1 MATNKKDE
9 FTLDD
14 QSVSQMAKAMSHP
27 ARITIMRILTENPG
41 YTCGEFV
48 DILPLAQATVSHHL
62 KELHD
67 AKLIN
72 ITFEGKKSRYEINWD
87 SWANYSASL
96 TQFLNFVNS
105 QTDHLKG

>member
-1 MATNKKDE
+1 MATHKKDE

-14 QSVSQMAKAMSHP
+14 QSVSLMAKAMSHP

-41 YTCGEFV
+41 YTCGEIV

-62 KELHD
+62 KELND

-72 ITFEGKKSRYEINWD
+72 VIADGKKSRHEINWG
-87 SWANYSASL
+87 SWKKYSKSL
-96 TQFLNFVNS
+96 SQFLNFVNNS
-105 QTDHLKG
+105 PGQP

>member
-1 MATNKKDE
+1 MAIHKKDE

-14 QSVSQMAKAMSHP
+14 QSISLMAKAMSHP

-41 YTCGEFV
+41 YTCGEIV

-67 AKLIN
+67 ARLIN
-72 ITFEGKKSRYEINWD
+72 IMFEGKKSHYEINWD
-87 SWANYSASL
+87 SWKSYSASL
-96 TQFLNFVNS
+96 TQFLDFVNN
-105 QTDHLKG
+105 TTNHAE